1 MSPDLYHP
9 LILQHNKQPL
19 NFKKIDDPDID
30 IEAYNPLCGDQYH
43 VFPII
48 EDGILSEIYFH
59 GYGCA
64 VSKAATSVLTQHL
77 KGKSLEQARQVIS
90 AYLHVV
96 DGMETKE
103 ENFIPFAIAKS
114 YPARKQCAVLAW
126 EAMLK
131 TLETY

>member
-1 MSPDLYHP
+1 MSPGLYHP
-9 LILQHNKQPL
+9 LILQHNKRPL
-19 NFKKIDDPDID
+19 NFKKIDNPSID

-114 YPARKQCAVLAW
+114 YPARKQCAVLSW
-126 EAMLK
+126 EVMLK